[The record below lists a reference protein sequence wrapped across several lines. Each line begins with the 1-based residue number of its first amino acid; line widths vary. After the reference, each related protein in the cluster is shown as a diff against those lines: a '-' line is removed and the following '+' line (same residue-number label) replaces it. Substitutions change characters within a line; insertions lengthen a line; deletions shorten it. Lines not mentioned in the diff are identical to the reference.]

1 MSNRKKSTEE
11 LLNEIKQ
18 TKEIEKFIEKNNEEF
33 SSQPLHEL
41 LCSIMERKKLKK
53 SQVVA
58 RSGLNR
64 VYAYQILQG
73 KRVPSRDKL
82 LALCFG
88 LQISLDESNE
98 LLKAA
103 GFSQLYA
110 RSKRDS
116 LIIFALNGG
125 KSVFAANEL
134 LFENGFEI
142 LTA

>member
-1 MSNRKKSTEE
+1 MSNRQKSTEE

-18 TKEIEKFIEKNNEEF
+18 TKEIEKFIENNSEEF
-33 SSQPLHEL
+33 RSEPLHEL
-41 LCSIMERKKLKK
+41 ISDIIDRKGLKK
-53 SQVVA
+53 PQVVA

-64 VYAYQILQG
+64 VYAYQIIQG

-88 LQISLDESNE
+88 LQLSLDESNE

-103 GFSQLYA
+103 GFSQLYV
-110 RSKRDS
+110 RNKRDS
-116 LIIFALNGG
+116 LIIFAINGG
-125 KSVFAANEL
+125 KSIFAVNEL
-134 LFENGFEI
+134 LFENSFEI